1 MTTIPTAAQLFA
13 LEALD
18 PILRTLVEDADRPWH
33 ILSRLDDFVASVQ
46 DDRQGEVHP
55 SAVVTGPVYL
65 APGARIGPCA
75 LVEGPAWIGSGAHV
89 GHAAYVRGGAVL
101 GAGAKVGHCS
111 EVKRSVLLHDAKAP
125 HFNYLGDAIVGR
137 GVNLGAGVK
146 LANFH
151 TFEGTIKV
159 AGEDTGLRK
168 FSAALGDGVS
178 IGCNAVLAPGT
189 IVGARTVV
197 YSGAMVR
204 GVYEA
209 DRVVKLRQGLEPTPR
224 HTS

>member
-1 MTTIPTAAQLFA
+1 MTTIPTPSQLFDFEQV
-13 LEALD
+13 EAV
-18 PILRTLVEDADRPWH
+18 LRPLLAVDRPWQ
-33 ILSRLDDFVASVQ
+33 ILGRLDDFVATIG
-46 DDRQGEVHP
+46 DDRRGEIHP
-55 SAVVTGPVYL
+55 SAIVTGPVYL
-65 APGARIGPCA
+65 APGASIGPFA
-75 LVEGPAWIGSGAHV
+75 LVEGPAWIGAGAQV

-101 GAGAKVGHCS
+101 GPGAKVGHCS
-111 EVKRSVLLHDAKAP
+111 EVKRSLLLNDAKAP
-125 HFNYLGDAIVGR
+125 HFNYLGDAVVGR

-178 IGCNAVLAPGT
+178 VGCNAVLSPGT

-197 YSGAMVR
+197 YGGAVLR
-204 GVYEA
+204 GVYA
-209 DRVVKLRQGLEPTPR
+209 QDMVVKVRQGLEPTPR
-224 HTS
+224 H